1 MNDRRLGLILKRLGH
16 VLHELGDFI
25 VLAAQDE
32 EHHERPT
39 ADIPA
44 ALPHCSRCG
53 TQQICPKCDLRFTA
67 GSPVDS
73 DAPTERASE
82 VVGVADRA
90 KAEQQVSE
98 IGRVLGIEFPDED
111 APDLGQAPSNLG
123 NGPVP
128 LFIDGDEDP
137 EDEVL
142 VEPATEFEIGGDGR
156 G

>member
-25 VLAAQDE
+25 ILAVDGDE
-32 EHHERPT
+32 ERHERPT
-39 ADIPA
+39 ADPE
-44 ALPHCSRCG
+44 
-53 TQQICPKCDLRFTA
+53 
-67 GSPVDS
+67 
-73 DAPTERASE
+73 APTERATDAPVNLVEPGSE
-82 VVGVADRA
+82 LEQRIDQALERGKPAREALKLRA
-90 KAEQQVSE
+90 KLEAERQVE
-98 IGRVLGIEFPDED
+98 DIGRVLELEFRDED

-142 VEPATEFEIGGDGR
+142 AEQAEFTVGEPER